1 MLSQKNFRYNLI
13 RESLET
19 RSFLKIISGINN
31 FDKEKVL
38 KIAHAVKATNATA
51 IDISSREDII
61 IAVRELLKETAL
73 VVSSVKVEEL
83 KRAQELGADILELGN
98 FEALYEEG
106 IYLSAAEVLS
116 LAKELTE
123 IKTEGTMLSITVPG
137 HLNINEQVKLARDLE
152 NLEGEIIQ
160 TEGSLPTDANTSNT
174 LGVLQKVMLTLSNT
188 IELSKNLKKTFIL
201 TASGISPDTAALAIT
216 AGAHGI
222 GVGKYINR
230 LESELE
236 MFASIKRLQESL
248 SITQIEKTLQEQ
260 ELILN

>member
-38 KIAHAVKATNATA
+38 TVARAVKAANATA
-51 IDISSREDII
+51 IDISAREDII
-61 IAVRELLKETAL
+61 IAVREILKDTAL

-106 IYLSAAEVLS
+106 VYLSAAEVLS
-116 LAKELTE
+116 LAKELSE
-123 IKTEGTMLSITVPG
+123 IKIEGTVLSVTVPG
-137 HLNINEQVKLARDLE
+137 HLNINEQVKLAADLE
-152 NLEGEIIQ
+152 NLGVEIIQ
-160 TEGSLPTDANTSNT
+160 TEGSLPTDANSSNT

-236 MFASIKRLQESL
+236 MLASIRRLQESL
-248 SITQIEKTLQEQ
+248 SITQIERTLQEQ